1 VILRLGVA
9 RVRQSRFFVLPFLD
23 PDNVFEL
30 LEGLVFHV
38 GSAVEAFVYFVGF
51 AGKEGKGMMPECN

>member
-1 VILRLGVA
+1 
-9 RVRQSRFFVLPFLD
+9 LD